1 MRGSLIKKQ
10 IKFCKRNPSFMDSVR
25 LGAARA
31 IDECQF
37 QFRSRRW
44 NCSTLDDSIGKKM
57 DLITTSLNGYTG
69 NQGGGSN
76 NHKNG
81 LNIHLPSSSH
91 GGFSPNNGLNP
102 FSNPYMHN
110 SMYRPNTY
118 GISKDLQMKG
128 LQDKY

>member
-1 MRGSLIKKQ
+1 ME
-10 IKFCKRNPSFMDSVR
+10 SVR

-57 DLITTSLNGYTG
+57 DLITTSLNAYTS

-81 LNIHLPSSSH
+81 LNLQLPSSSH

-110 SMYRPNTY
+110 R
-118 GISKDLQMKG
+118 
-128 LQDKY
+128 